1 MTHFL
6 FLEKPPPGRDRPRA
20 GGQSEAESTFARG
33 PQGVGSLVPPEY
45 LYIVVPAGAGY
56 RVLRATFQ
64 EVSEV
69 PGLGTGNGDP
79 AAIVQRLLGSVA
91 AANPAEA
98 TLAAGEAPVDVERF
112 GDIEIDVAA
121 RVVRRRGDVVGV
133 APLEFDLLLA
143 LARRRGAAVSRR
155 ELLREVWGSARSVSV
170 RTVDTHISNLRRKI
184 ERNPA
189 SPRHI
194 LTVKKVGYRL
204 QR

>member
-6 FLEKPPPGRDRPRA
+6 FLEKPAPGRDRQRG
-20 GGQSEAESTFARG
+20 GGQSEGGSTVARS
-33 PQGVGSLVPPEY
+33 PQSVGTPVPPEY

-69 PGLGTGNGDP
+69 PGLGTANGDP

-91 AANPAEA
+91 AVVPAETAA
-98 TLAAGEAPVDVERF
+98 TLPETTREVERF
-112 GDIEIDVAA
+112 GDVEIDVPA
-121 RVVRRRGDVVGV
+121 RVVRRRGEVVSL

-155 ELLREVWGSARSVSV
+155 DLLREVWGSARSVSV
-170 RTVDTHISNLRRKI
+170 RTVDTHISNVRRKI